1 MGGWL
6 DRFRMLKKLG
16 YKKKEKGKSEIFDVT
31 TTKTKKKETFWP
43 ISPAADR
50 DLKKNKN
57 EKY

>member
-1 MGGWL
+1 
-6 DRFRMLKKLG
+6 MLKKLG
-16 YKKKEKGKSEIFDVT
+16 YKKKKRKSEIFDMT